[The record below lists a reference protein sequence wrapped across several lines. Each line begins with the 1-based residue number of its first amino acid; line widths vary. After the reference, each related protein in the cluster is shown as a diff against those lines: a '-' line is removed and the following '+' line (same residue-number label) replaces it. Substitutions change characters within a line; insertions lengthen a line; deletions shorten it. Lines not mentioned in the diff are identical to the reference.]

1 MEASEIRF
9 LLIAIVD
16 TDTNGQYT
24 SGPNKY
30 NMTLGFETR
39 EQAEKE
45 LKESNSFYIGS
56 SKYERRDAM
65 IVELAEPLTDYSC
78 LYNGYKYRKDK

>member
-1 MEASEIRF
+1 MATPEIKF

-16 TDTNGQYT
+16 TDTNEQYT

-65 IVELAEPLTDYSC
+65 IVELVELLTDYNC
-78 LYNGYKYRKDK
+78 LYNGYEYRKDR